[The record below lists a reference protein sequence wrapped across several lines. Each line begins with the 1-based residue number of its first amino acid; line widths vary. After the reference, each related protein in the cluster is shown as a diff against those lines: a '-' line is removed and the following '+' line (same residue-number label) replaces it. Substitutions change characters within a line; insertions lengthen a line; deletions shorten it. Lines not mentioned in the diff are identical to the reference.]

1 MLRNICIMKGSNIR
15 TLQVAVTIG
24 TLLFAFTFN
33 IQTIVQLVWGQ
44 TTSGNTSLGVYTS
57 DSKPYGLSYG
67 EWTAKWW
74 TWLMS
79 IPTNVNPA
87 SDSSGTN
94 CAQSQAGPVWFLAG
108 STTGKAERSCAIPS
122 GKAILFPIQDA
133 ECSYAEYPKLKT
145 ESDLRNCAV
154 SQMNSTTH
162 VEATIDGVSLQN
174 QQMPRIQSPLFSFTF
189 PENNLFGA
197 SAGPSQSV
205 ADGYYVLLHP
215 LSLGKHDIGFKAV
228 SVQFTTT
235 GVENVAQNILYHL
248 TVQ

>member
-1 MLRNICIMKGSNIR
+1 LRNIPVMTDSNIR
-15 TLQVAVTIG
+15 RSQVAITIG
-24 TLLFAFTFN
+24 TLLFAFTLN
-33 IQTIVQLVWGQ
+33 IPTIFQFAWGQ
-44 TTSGNTSLGVYTS
+44 TTGSNNSVSVYTS

-67 EWTAKWW
+67 NWTAKWW

-87 SDSSGTN
+87 SDSSGAN
-94 CAQSQAGPVWFLAG
+94 CAQNQAGPVWFLAG
-108 STTGKAERSCAIPS
+108 STTAKAERSCTIPS

-154 SQMNSTTH
+154 SQQNGVTHIETT
-162 VEATIDGVSLQN
+162 VDGVSLQN
-174 QQMPRIQSPLFSFTF
+174 QQMPTIQSPLFSFSF

-197 SAGPSQSV
+197 AAGPSQSV
-205 ADGYYVLLHP
+205 ADGNYVFLHP
-215 LSLGKHDIGFKAV
+215 LSPGKHDIGFKAV

-235 GVENVAQNILYHL
+235 GVENVAQNIVYHL

>member
-1 MLRNICIMKGSNIR
+1 MKGSNIR

-24 TLLFAFTFN
+24 TLLFAFAFN
-33 IQTIVQLVWGQ
+33 IQTTFQFVWGQ
-44 TTSGNTSLGVYTS
+44 TTGGNTSLGVYTS
-57 DSKPYGLSYG
+57 DSKPYGLSYE

-87 SDSSGTN
+87 GDSSGAN
-94 CAQSQAGPVWFLAG
+94 CAQNQAGPVWFLAG

-154 SQMNSTTH
+154 SQQNGVTH
-162 VEATIDGVSLQN
+162 IEATVDGVSLQKL
-174 QQMPRIQSPLFSFTF
+174 QMQTIQSPLFSFTF

-205 ADGYYVLLHP
+205 ADGNYVFLHP
-215 LSLGKHDIGFKAV
+215 LTPGKHDIGFKAV

-235 GVENVAQNILYHL
+235 GVENVAQNIVYHL
-248 TVQ
+248 IVQ